1 MKPILVNM
9 NETNISTDEQPVIGT
24 SSLGPC
30 VGVLI
35 HSKKYKKSIVFHAST
50 EWKPLVLETLI
61 ILVENQIIS
70 AENFDKA
77 LKTFELFEKYDLYHY
92 NADLKEQLIAKKGL
106 NITDVDETLEV
117 TIIPGYYQNHYDVAK
132 NIASIFSS
140 LNPLTNIRT
149 NPIPKKAVRTRMVDN
164 MGSHEFF
171 FNSQTGKFVTEKV
184 LDSTDIKKY
193 RL

>member
-1 MKPILVNM
+1 L
-9 NETNISTDEQPVIGT
+9 ETNISTDEQPIIGT

-35 HSKKYKKSIVFHAST
+35 YSKKHKKSIVFHAST
-50 EWKPLVLETLI
+50 EWKPLILETLI
-61 ILVENQIIS
+61 ILAENHIIS

-92 NADLKEQLIAKKGL
+92 NADLKEHLIAQNGL
-106 NITDVDETLEV
+106 NITDVEESLEV

-132 NIASIFSS
+132 NITSIFSS
-140 LNPLTNIRT
+140 LNPLSKIRT
-149 NPIPKKAVRTRMVDN
+149 NPIPKKAVRIRMVGN
-164 MGSHEFF
+164 LGSHEFF

-184 LDSTDIKKY
+184 LDLTNIKNY